1 MAALAHR
8 EVGPQRF
15 QMIPIQAICD
25 IRSECA
31 ARRSL

>member
-1 MAALAHR
+1 
-8 EVGPQRF
+8 
-15 QMIPIQAICD
+15 MIPIQAICD